1 MRDDL
6 RILALALVASLA
18 LATAGPAAASTAELQ
33 VIHNAAD
40 PAAAV
45 VDIYVNEEL
54 TLDDFAFRTATPF
67 LEVPAGV
74 ELRVGVAPADSDGP
88 GDILAT
94 IPVTLAAH
102 ERYVAVANGVLDP
115 AAFAANPDGREIGF
129 TLLAAD
135 GIRTRTFPGLVKVK
149 PLHGASDA
157 PAVDIKARTRFGDLT
172 LWDHLAYGDFGAYRT
187 VFATSY
193 ELIVTPAGADAV
205 VASFHADLGA
215 ASGGA
220 AVVLAS
226 GFLDPAANQGGA
238 GFALL
243 AVLPDGTALTLEPA
257 DATARVQVVHNSP
270 DPAAAEVDVY
280 IDDALAL
287 DDLAFRAATPFLDLP
302 AGVEL
307 RLGIA
312 PGNSSGPE
320 DVIAEFPVTLA
331 NAETY
336 VVMAT
341 GVLDPSA
348 FAPNPEGRDT
358 GFTLAV
364 RSGVNEEGLLRR
376 ARLQAYHG
384 SPDAP
389 SVDVRTRI
397 WNWSR
402 VLVGDLGYGEFQ
414 GPAAVWP
421 RNYDLDVTPAGDPE
435 TVVASFEADLR
446 GLAGGAA
453 VVFASGFLDPAAN
466 QGGAAFGLFAALP
479 DGTVLALPASSGGGG
494 DRGHDLVAK
503 AAGDLPARLV
513 GEQNYPNPF
522 NPQTTIAYSLP
533 RDTQVRLQVFDVR
546 GRLVRTLAEGAQ
558 PAGSH
563 TVLFDGTGLASGTYF
578 YRLDAGGEVVT
589 RTMTLVK

>member
-1 MRDDL
+1 MRTHRL
-6 RILALALVASLA
+6 ATALALALLIGA
-18 LATAGPAAASTAELQ
+18 AGAPGAAADTAELQ
-33 VIHNAAD
+33 VVHNAAD

-45 VDIYVNEEL
+45 VDVYVNEEL

-74 ELRVGVAPADSDGP
+74 ELRIGVAPASSGGAD
-88 GDILAT
+88 DILAT

-102 ERYVAVANGVLDP
+102 ERYVAVASGVLDP
-115 AAFAANPDGREIGF
+115 GAFAANPDGREIGF
-129 TLLAAD
+129 TLFAAD

-149 PLHGASDA
+149 TLHGASDA
-157 PAVDIKARTRFGDLT
+157 PAVDVKARTRFGDLT
-172 LWDHLAYGDFGAYRT
+172 LWSDLSYGDFGAYRT

-193 ELIVTPAGADAV
+193 ELIVTPAGGDAV

-215 ASGGA
+215 ASGAA
-220 AVVLAS
+220 AVVIAS

-243 AVLPDGTALTLEPA
+243 AVLPDGTVVTLEPA
-257 DATARVQVVHNSP
+257 DATARVQVIHNSP
-270 DPAAAEVDVY
+270 DPAASEVDVY

-287 DDLAFRAATPFLDLP
+287 DDLAFRDATPFLDLP

-312 PGNSSGPE
+312 PASSGGPE
-320 DVIAEFPVTLA
+320 DVLAEFPVTLA

-341 GVLDPSA
+341 GVLDPAA

-364 RSGVNEEGLLRR
+364 RPGASEEGLLRR
-376 ARLQAYHG
+376 LKLQAYHG

-397 WNWSR
+397 WQWSR

-414 GPAAVWP
+414 GPARIWP
-421 RNYDLDVTPAGDPE
+421 LRYDLDVTPAGDPQN
-435 TVVASFEADLR
+435 VVASFDADLR
-446 GLAGGAA
+446 GLAGGAG

-466 QGGAAFGLFAALP
+466 QDGPAFGLHLALP
-479 DGTVLALPASSGGGG
+479 DGSVIALPAAGGER
-494 DRGHDLVAK
+494 DQHDLLAK
-503 AAGDLPARLV
+503 SDSELPARVV

-533 RDTQVRLQVFDVR
+533 RDTRVRLQVFDVR
-546 GRLVRTLAEGAQ
+546 GRLVRTLVDGPRA
-558 PAGSH
+558 AGQH
-563 TVLFDGTGLASGTYF
+563 TVPFDGTSLASGTYF